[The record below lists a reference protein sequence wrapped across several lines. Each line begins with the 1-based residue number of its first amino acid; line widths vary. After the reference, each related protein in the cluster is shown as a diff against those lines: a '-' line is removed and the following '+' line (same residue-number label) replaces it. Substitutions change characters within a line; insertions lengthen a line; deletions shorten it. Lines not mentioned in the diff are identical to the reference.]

1 MACVNK
7 HGETEAIRLY
17 YALYSVLEVQDQPQ
31 GDAYTAVLRVGAKT
45 QLLHRLVL
53 MKFA

>member
-7 HGETEAIRLY
+7 HGETETKYAIRLY

-31 GDAYTAVLRVGAKT
+31 GDAYTAFLIST
-45 QLLHRLVL
+45 QSWS
-53 MKFA
+53 KNSATA